1 MLQGASSS
9 PDNLDSFDPYGFV
22 DINGEP
28 YLTRNQ
34 ILSPEAGGA
43 SRGERHQEDMGRINV
58 DFDGTGNDLLSM
70 SGVLIYCGNLVLNGE
85 VDQDARQAQGD
96 VGLRLPPSRGHLPVL
111 A

>member
-1 MLQGASSS
+1 MPTPIADAPPDVVNRMRDVLRTLSSDFARFARSSGNPMLQGASSS
-9 PDNLDSFDPYGFV
+9 PDNLDSLDPYGFV

-58 DFDGTGNDLLSM
+58 DFDGTGNDLYL
-70 SGVLIYCGNLVLNGE
+70 
-85 VDQDARQAQGD
+85 
-96 VGLRLPPSRGHLPVL
+96 
-111 A
+111 